1 MSKEG
6 ILAIHYRHQLR
17 RKLVAFWGSLDRDT
31 QENRKIQKLWG
42 QILEQVLYK
51 PRRNDNSKHSNTRR
65 R

>member
-31 QENRKIQKLWG
+31 REDRKVQNLWG
-42 QILEQVLYK
+42 QIVEQVLYK
-51 PRRNDNSKHSNTRR
+51 PRRKENEQGGHR
-65 R
+65 